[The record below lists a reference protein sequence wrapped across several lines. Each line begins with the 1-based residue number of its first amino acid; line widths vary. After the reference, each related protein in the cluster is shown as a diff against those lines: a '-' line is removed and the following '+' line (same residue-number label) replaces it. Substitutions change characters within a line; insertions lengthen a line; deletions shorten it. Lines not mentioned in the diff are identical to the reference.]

1 MATSLTRVRNLVV
14 TRVDLVDVG
23 ASLDK
28 RTGEG
33 AHVLLFKRAGT
44 AGRGGEG
51 GTMAI
56 DVTKLPK
63 DVQEYLAALE
73 KRATD
78 ADKRAT
84 DAETKL
90 RAAPSPPEP
99 APDASIWKSVHPAAR
114 EQFEHQKAKAEEAE
128 RFAKAQRDA
137 RLKGEYIQKCGT
149 FSGLPVKPDD
159 DWAVFKAV
167 DEKLGTP
174 EAKRIWELLRA
185 ADEAMVK
192 AGLFREIGVP
202 GTRVEADSAEARI
215 MRRADELV
223 AKKES
228 KTREQAVVQVAKA
241 DPALYEAYREEL
253 RARGPR
259 R

>member
-1 MATSLTRVRNLVV
+1 
-14 TRVDLVDVG
+14 
-23 ASLDK
+23 
-28 RTGEG
+28 
-33 AHVLLFKRAGT
+33 
-44 AGRGGEG
+44 
-51 GTMAI
+51 MAI

-63 DVQEYLAALE
+63 DVQEHVAALE

-78 ADKRAT
+78 A
-84 DAETKL
+84 ETKL
-90 RAAPSPPEP
+90 NAAPPPPEP

-137 RLKGEYIQKCGT
+137 RLKGEYIQKAGT
-149 FSGLPVKPDD
+149 FSGLPIKPDD

-167 DEKLGTP
+167 DEKLSTP

-223 AKKES
+223 AKKEA

-241 DPALYEAYREEL
+241 DPQLYEAYREEL